1 MTKNI
6 IFESCV
12 KQKMNFEHK
21 VFNKVLAQFSM
32 SKTEETILKKM
43 CAELV
48 RREVVIN
55 GRYTMARA
63 NRVITNED
71 FYGELQVQA
80 KERGLI
86 PVSYP
91 KILYFKPELPKK
103 NFYLKLKEF
112 LYGTLDASNDP
123 IYLEHS
129 IDFDCLNYLEKDA
142 LKKKAGI
149 FIANLSEKS
158 QQKQKLFGAFYPVIN
173 RKLLRSK
180 PEIRRYN
187 DFIFESAQACMIF
200 EEIEY
205 SKIIYQIDSDDHHRQ
220 HKQKKHVSDDI
231 SIPTNI
237 AFA

>member
-21 VFNKVLAQFSM
+21 VFNKVLAQFNK

-71 FYGELQVQA
+71 FYGELKIQA

-91 KILYFKPELPKK
+91 KILYFKSELPKK

-112 LYGTLDASNDP
+112 LYGTLDVSNDP

-129 IDFDCLNYLEKDA
+129 SDMECLNYLEKNA
-142 LKKKAGI
+142 VVKKAEA
-149 FIANLSEKS
+149 FLKSLSEKG
-158 QQKQKLFGAFYPVIN
+158 QKKLSGAFYPIVC
-173 RKLLRSK
+173 RKFLRGK
-180 PEIRRYN
+180 PEIKRYS
-187 DFIFESAQACMIF
+187 DFIFENAQACMIF
-200 EEIEY
+200 EEIEF
-205 SKIIYQIDSDDHHRQ
+205 SKIIYQIDSDDHRRQ
-220 HKQKKHVSDDI
+220 HKQNKQVSDNI

>member
-12 KQKMNFEHK
+12 RQKMNFEHK
-21 VFNKVLAQFSM
+21 VFNKVLAQFNK

-71 FYGELQVQA
+71 FYGELKIQA

-91 KILYFKPELPKK
+91 KILYFKSELPKK
-103 NFYLKLKEF
+103 
-112 LYGTLDASNDP
+112 T
-123 IYLEHS
+123 
-129 IDFDCLNYLEKDA
+129 
-142 LKKKAGI
+142 
-149 FIANLSEKS
+149 FI
-158 QQKQKLFGAFYPVIN
+158 
-173 RKLLRSK
+173 
-180 PEIRRYN
+180 
-187 DFIFESAQACMIF
+187 
-200 EEIEY
+200 
-205 SKIIYQIDSDDHHRQ
+205 
-220 HKQKKHVSDDI
+220 
-231 SIPTNI
+231 
-237 AFA
+237 